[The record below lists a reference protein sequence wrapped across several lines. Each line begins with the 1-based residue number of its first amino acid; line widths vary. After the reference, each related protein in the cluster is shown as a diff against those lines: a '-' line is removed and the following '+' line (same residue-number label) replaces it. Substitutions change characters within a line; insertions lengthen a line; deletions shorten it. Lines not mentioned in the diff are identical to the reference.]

1 MRAFALLLLI
11 VGACAQVSEPTPA
24 ARILTIATW
33 NLEHL
38 TERSNVGCEPR
49 SDADYVAMRAY
60 VDALNADVIAFQEVE
75 NEGAAA
81 RVFDPAHYQI
91 VIERRQGSG
100 RRTECNDRPGQ
111 HLTRQ
116 AVGVAVRRDL
126 QITRHADVVALQ
138 AGGQDL
144 RSGVDV
150 TVHGAGVE
158 PIRLLAVH
166 LKSGCS
172 EGDTRNDCPR
182 LFEQVP
188 IVEAWIDAR
197 ATESVRFAVLGD
209 FNRRLA
215 AAGDRVWAEW
225 DDAEPANADLSLAAG
240 AVGARCDPRYDQFID
255 HIVLDRRA
263 SSAASSF
270 REWTFGEARLSD
282 HCAIS
287 VEFLAGG
294 SFAEVGRQN

>member
-1 MRAFALLLLI
+1 MKALAVLLLM
-11 VGACAQVSEPTPA
+11 VGACAQVPEPAPV
-24 ARILTIATW
+24 ARTLTVATW

-38 TERSNVGCEPR
+38 TEESGAGCEPR
-49 SDADYVAMRAY
+49 SDADYLAMRAY
-60 VDALNADVIAFQEVE
+60 VDAINADVIAFQEVE
-75 NEGAAA
+75 NEAAAA
-81 RVFDPAHYQI
+81 RVFDPARYQI
-91 VIERRQGSG
+91 VIESRQGSG

-116 AVGVAVRRDL
+116 AVGLAVRRDL
-126 QITRHADVVALQ
+126 EITRHADVVALQ

-188 IVEAWIDAR
+188 IVEAWMDAR
-197 ATESVRFAVLGD
+197 AAESVRFAVLGD

-215 AAGDRVWAEW
+215 VAGDRVWVEW

-240 AVGARCDPRYDQFID
+240 AVGAHCDPRYGQFID

-263 SSAASSF
+263 TAGASGF
-270 REWTFGEARLSD
+270 REWTFGDARLSD

-287 VEFLAGG
+287 VDLSAAGFSRG
-294 SFAEVGRQN
+294 GR

>member
-1 MRAFALLLLI
+1 
-11 VGACAQVSEPTPA
+11 V
-24 ARILTIATW
+24 ARTLTVATW

-38 TERSNVGCEPR
+38 TEQSGAGCEPR

-60 VDALNADVIAFQEVE
+60 VDALDADVIAFQEVE
-75 NEGAAA
+75 NEAAAA
-81 RVFDPAHYQI
+81 RVFDPARYRI
-91 VIERRQGSG
+91 VIESRQGSG
-100 RRTECNDRPGQ
+100 RRTECSDRPGNY
-111 HLTRQ
+111 LSRQ
-116 AVGVAVRRDL
+116 AVGFAVRRDL

-150 TVHGAGVE
+150 TVQGLGIE

-172 EGDTRNDCPR
+172 EGDRRSDCPR

-188 IVEAWIDAR
+188 IVEGWIDAR
-197 ATESVRFAVLGD
+197 AAESVRFAVLGD

-215 AAGDRVWAEW
+215 VAGDRVWAEW
-225 DDAEPANADLSLAAG
+225 DDAEPANADLSLASGAG
-240 AVGARCDPRYDQFID
+240 AAHCDPRYSMFID

-263 SSAASSF
+263 TAGASGF
-270 REWTFGEARLSD
+270 REWTFDDVRLSD

-287 VEFLAGG
+287 LEFSAPDASRSGG
-294 SFAEVGRQN
+294 